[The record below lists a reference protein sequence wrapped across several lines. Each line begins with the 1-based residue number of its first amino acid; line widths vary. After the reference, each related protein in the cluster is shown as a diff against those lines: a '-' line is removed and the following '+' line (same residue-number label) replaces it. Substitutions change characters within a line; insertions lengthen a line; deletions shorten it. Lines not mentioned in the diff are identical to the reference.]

1 MHTFHFFV
9 FLSMPCFLVVVLT
22 YKEVQA
28 MAQASQLLINFC
40 RNDNILR
47 INLMSFIGWGYI
59 TIENVL
65 FKIYN
70 SI

>member
-1 MHTFHFFV
+1 M
-9 FLSMPCFLVVVLT
+9 SCFLVVVLT

-59 TIENVL
+59 TLENVL